1 MQYKSLNI
9 YRDGIT
15 PPAEP
20 YTFYILR
27 IGNNAGKPMK
37 EPCANCYAFR
47 CNNNDSY
54 EFYYWLAYGLWQ
66 GKMFMPYLRGSVI
79 NFIIKSEFLK
89 VMKDAESKVHDQYA
103 FYMRTLKT
111 VNLYEKKAANLLY
124 QAQLLQTAKQVML
137 RQLLK

>member
-27 IGNNAGKPMK
+27 IGNNAGKPLK

-47 CNNNDSY
+47 CNNNDGY
-54 EFYYWLAYGLWQ
+54 VFYYWLAYGLWQ

-79 NFIIKSEFLK
+79 NFIIKSEFLQVVK
-89 VMKDAESKVHDQYA
+89 EAESKVKGQYE
-103 FYMRTLKT
+103 FYMKTLKT
-111 VNLYEKKAANLLY
+111 VNVYEKKAANLLY